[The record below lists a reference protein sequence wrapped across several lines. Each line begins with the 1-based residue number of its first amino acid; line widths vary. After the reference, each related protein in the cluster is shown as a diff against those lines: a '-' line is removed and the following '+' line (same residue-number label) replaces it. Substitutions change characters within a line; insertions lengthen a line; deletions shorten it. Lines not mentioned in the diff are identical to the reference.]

1 MAGADPRKENLI
13 PVLEVHARAPQASAP
28 SWGLAAVAG
37 CWCLLCSRETQ
48 RFLKGGCPSHWL
60 GARQGPWLS
69 WRLARHQASCVGL
82 GAACRRCVT
91 GCLSQV
97 SLAPQDT
104 SPPRCSG
111 RIPTAKPWTC
121 GLAVSQTG
129 AEMLGVGWAGLHGM
143 RQAVDPAH
151 PKPQSLDTSWGGQ
164 GGGFIQEV
172 AHYPG
177 LSPKQDPPSQSSA
190 PSSEGSAPLL
200 RTQSP
205 QAGEVLALLPWM
217 LVESGNASAQGSL
230 LPPTMGRRRRPALM
244 GHLA

>member
-1 MAGADPRKENLI
+1 M
-13 PVLEVHARAPQASAP
+13 LEVHARAPQASAP
-28 SWGLAAVAG
+28 PWGLAAGAV

-48 RFLKGGCPSHWL
+48 KFLEGGCPSHRL
-60 GARQGPWLS
+60 GTRQGSWLS
-69 WRLARHQASCVGL
+69 RRLAGHQASCAGM

-97 SLAPQDT
+97 SLAPRDT

-129 AEMLGVGWAGLHGM
+129 AEMLGAGWAGPCGM

-151 PKPQSLDTSWGGQ
+151 PKSQLLDTSL
-164 GGGFIQEV
+164 GGFIQEV

-190 PSSEGSAPLL
+190 PSSEGSAPWL

-230 LPPTMGRRRRPALM
+230 LPPTMGRRHRPALM